1 MTQIGPPPVTE
12 ERIYNAL
19 RKIIDPELGIN
30 ILDLGLIY
38 DVQTQ
43 GGEVGIRMTLTTR
56 GCPMHGSFVH
66 AVERAIRALAGV
78 TAANVEVVW
87 EPRWNSD
94 MISPEGKQ
102 ALAGTRQRAPGCQG

>member
-1 MTQIGPPPVTE
+1 MTQTGAPPVTQ

-30 ILDLGLIY
+30 IVDLGLIY
-38 DVQTQ
+38 ELQIH

-56 GCPMHGSFVH
+56 GCPMHGIYIH
-66 AVERAIRALAGV
+66 AVERAIRELAGV

-87 EPRWNSD
+87 EPRWNPD
-94 MISPEGKQ
+94 MISPEGRQ
-102 ALAGTRQRAPGCQG
+102 ALAGTGRTAPGW